1 VEQHT
6 YLTREKCPSC
16 EHGDSQLFLDVP
28 DFRYSSDVFPIHSC
42 KSCGLHYTKR
52 LPAASEIGAFYKSE
66 SYDSH
71 RLDNN
76 SLISRIYR
84 FVRRINIRNKVSW
97 VRRYVKSGTVADYGC
112 GLGHF
117 LGALIEAGYQ
127 AKGFEIDEEV
137 RILAKSELGLSI
149 EPLESFAHLSDAS
162 VDVITMWHVL
172 EHVYDLKKDFEVVVS
187 KIKSGGTLMIAVP
200 NFQSYDGQYYAKY
213 WEAYDVPRHLY
224 HFDEK
229 SLVHFVEPFGLR
241 LLESIPMKFDAYYV
255 SMRSEVNKAKGSKLK
270 GAYIGFLSNLYAKK
284 NGYSSNVF
292 VFRKT

>member
-1 VEQHT
+1 MEQQV
-6 YLTREKCPSC
+6 YLTRENCPSC
-16 EHGDSQLFLDVP
+16 ESKDSQPFLDVQ
-28 DFRYSSDVFPIHSC
+28 DFRYSSHVFPIHAC
-42 KSCGLHYTKR
+42 KACGLHYTKW
-52 LPAASEIGAFYKSE
+52 LPSASEIGAFYKSE

-76 SLISRIYR
+76 SLISRLYR
-84 FVRRINIRNKVSW
+84 FVRKINIRNKVSW
-97 VRRYVKSGTVADYGC
+97 VRRYVKSGTVVDYGC

-117 LGALIEAGYQ
+117 LGALIDAGYQ
-127 AKGFEIDEEV
+127 ARGFEIDEDV
-137 RILAKSELGLSI
+137 RVLAKSELGLSL
-149 EPLESFAHLSDAS
+149 EPLESFSDLSDAS

-200 NFQSYDGQYYAKY
+200 NFRSYDGQYYAKY

-224 HFDEK
+224 HFDKE
-229 SLVHFVEPFGLR
+229 SLINFVEPFGLR
-241 LLESIPMKFDAYYV
+241 LSESIPMKFDAYYV
-255 SMRSEVNKAKGSKLK
+255 SMRSEVNKPKGSKLK
-270 GAYIGFLSNLYAKK
+270 GALVGFLSNLYAKK